1 MNAHQR
7 FYLKYS
13 LMRESATYSNSVKG
27 KIQRTHIDKKD
38 AGVKNRYKLT
48 TFGGDKEKSIVS
60 LLDRIHL
67 HIYR

>member
-1 MNAHQR
+1 
-7 FYLKYS
+7 
-13 LMRESATYSNSVKG
+13 MRESATYSNSVKG
-27 KIQRTHIDKKD
+27 KIQRTPLIDKKD